1 MRVVD
6 GMSRQAVH
14 RKDPA
19 DGLSY
24 AFFPKGIYGLGEVS
38 DPKAPLPHFNK
49 AAALGWAAYDLVRFY
64 KATGYRPALELAG
77 ELSRYVRK
85 HSGLFGPEGHWA
97 GNQHFPWHCGCLMG
111 LVDYAIEARDA
122 AMLQFVR
129 QSYEYAKAPA
139 QQGNLLLGW
148 FPENAAASGQ
158 TAENCG
164 VSLMLNLAVK
174 LSRSGAGDY
183 WDDVDRWVRNHFAEC
198 QLKEA
203 EWLYRAAA
211 DRPRPPIDPV
221 STCDD
226 KVGEKNVGAYAGWPS
241 PNDFLGQGLGPVF
254 MHCCLGEA
262 CMTVYRVWAHILDH
276 DGGQLK
282 VNLLLN
288 RASPWADIE
297 SSIPY
302 QGRVELKI
310 KQPCGLSVRIP
321 EWVKPDQARCRVNGA
336 DRPLAWDGRYAVI
349 GKVQPMDVVTLS
361 FPIFERTDKVRIQG
375 KDYTLIRKGN
385 DVVHIDP
392 PGKYC
397 PLYQREKYRENRV
410 YSKEVQRFVANQ
422 QIDW

>member
-1 MRVVD
+1 
-6 GMSRQAVH
+6 
-14 RKDPA
+14 
-19 DGLSY
+19 
-24 AFFPKGIYGLGEVS
+24 
-38 DPKAPLPHFNK
+38 
-49 AAALGWAAYDLVRFY
+49 
-64 KATGYRPALELAG
+64 
-77 ELSRYVRK
+77 
-85 HSGLFGPEGHWA
+85 
-97 GNQHFPWHCGCLMG
+97 
-111 LVDYAIEARDA
+111 
-122 AMLQFVR
+122 VR

-148 FPENAAASGQ
+148 FPENAVASGQ

-385 DVVHIDP
+385 EVVHIDP

-397 PLYQREKYRENRV
+397 PLYQREKYRENMV